1 MEMERVGTSGGVLSF
16 DRSKRGA
23 MEITPNGPVRISRG
37 IRGEEWYGQQM

>member
-1 MEMERVGTSGGVLSF
+1 MERVGTSGGVLSF

-23 MEITPNGPVRISRG
+23 MEITLNGPVRISRG